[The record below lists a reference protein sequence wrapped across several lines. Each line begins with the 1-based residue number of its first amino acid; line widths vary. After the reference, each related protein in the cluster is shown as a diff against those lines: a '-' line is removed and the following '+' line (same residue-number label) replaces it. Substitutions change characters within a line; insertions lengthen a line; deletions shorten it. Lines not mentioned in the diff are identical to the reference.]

1 MQPLAHAHRGSLS
14 VTAFFASAQ
23 LLTESEGGS
32 SPLVHVLDL
41 SPETEY
47 ASRKRRSLCF
57 SCLCDG
63 EGRADV
69 LDHMWGH
76 ARRLRGPVL
85 VREPFITSWE
95 WVASLYQIRE
105 LFTSSDPTINVEKWF
120 WGSQWMGHE
129 CFSNEDISSIDQR
142 PDVGRGKSSGQ
153 IVSYDFHSKRK
164 CVPVGKWSTK
174 KVWISLW

>member
-1 MQPLAHAHRGSLS
+1 MCSLLQEKKGFDYFRRVLLVEDTLPMEAPGLYLVPGLQLHVFVSGEGATEMQPLVHAHRGSLS

-47 ASRKRRSLCF
+47 ASRKKRSLCF

-69 LDHMWGH
+69 LDHRWGH

-95 WVASLYQIRE
+95 WVASLYQI
-105 LFTSSDPTINVEKWF
+105 
-120 WGSQWMGHE
+120 
-129 CFSNEDISSIDQR
+129 
-142 PDVGRGKSSGQ
+142 
-153 IVSYDFHSKRK
+153 
-164 CVPVGKWSTK
+164 
-174 KVWISLW
+174 